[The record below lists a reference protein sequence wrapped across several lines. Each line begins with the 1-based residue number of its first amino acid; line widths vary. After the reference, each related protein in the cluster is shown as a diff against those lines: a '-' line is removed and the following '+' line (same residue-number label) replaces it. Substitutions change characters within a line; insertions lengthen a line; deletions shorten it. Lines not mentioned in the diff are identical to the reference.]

1 MDGAPRRARQ
11 AAAALTLVA
20 AAAAGCAGPGEGDAA
35 DVVTRF
41 YAAVAA
47 GDGDAAC
54 ALLLPGAA
62 QDLAHEAGSPC
73 GEALVDP
80 SEAGGVLAERAGAPV
95 DAVHLAGGQAQV
107 VTATDTV
114 FLARSGE
121 SWVVTAAG
129 CDPRGERPYDCEV
142 ES

>member
-11 AAAALTLVA
+11 AAAALALVA
-20 AAAAGCAGPGEGDAA
+20 AAAACAGPGEGDAA

-62 QDLAHEAGSPC
+62 QDLAHESGVPC

-80 SEAGGVLAERAGAPV
+80 QEAGGVLAERAGAAV

-114 FLARSGE
+114 FLARSGGT
-121 SWVVTAAG
+121 WVVTAVG